1 MTEYFLM
8 YSKMYIILNIYEVV
22 ISILWN
28 FYEINFKIVIFRPKK
43 SWKWIQ
49 KIVKMYICH
58 HK

>member
-28 FYEINFKIVIFRPKK
+28 FYEIQFKIVIFRPKNHLNESK
-43 SWKWIQ
+43 K
-49 KIVKMYICH
+49 
-58 HK
+58 